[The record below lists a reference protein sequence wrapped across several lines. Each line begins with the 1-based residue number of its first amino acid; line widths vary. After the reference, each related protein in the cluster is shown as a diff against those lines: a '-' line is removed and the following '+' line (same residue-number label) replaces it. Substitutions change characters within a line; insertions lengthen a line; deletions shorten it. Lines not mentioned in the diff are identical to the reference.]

1 LHIAFREFCEI
12 KKLLQQNNAIE
23 IFGCIME
30 EQGAGVKEREI
41 ITE

>member
-1 LHIAFREFCEI
+1 LHIAFGKFYQI

-30 EQGAGVKEREI
+30 EQGAEIKEREI